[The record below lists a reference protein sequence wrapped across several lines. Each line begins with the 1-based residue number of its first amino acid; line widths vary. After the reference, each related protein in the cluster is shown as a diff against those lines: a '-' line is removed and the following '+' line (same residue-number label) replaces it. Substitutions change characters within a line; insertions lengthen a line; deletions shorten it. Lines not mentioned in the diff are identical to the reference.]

1 MVLFRSSK
9 LWIPTKRSSQP
20 SSRRSSPLAEVGVNG
35 LFSTLLGRLEFS
47 AASLSPSFFPSRGQ
61 ESSLSLS
68 LAVYFSFPRCGMLQH
83 LNFKNKRIDFYLEF
97 LFVFFLT
104 RELKKNLISSTP
116 IEIVLHRQRGMQN
129 AHLQYGLV
137 IVAGKQKW
145 SQYYH
150 QSSLRWSQWATE
162 EV

>member
-1 MVLFRSSK
+1 MWFRFVRASCGFPQSGAPSPVAGAPA
-9 LWIPTKRSSQP
+9 LWQRLGSVAFSQHCLAGLN
-20 SSRRSSPLAEVGVNG
+20 SLQLPLP
-35 LFSTLLGRLEFS
+35 
-47 AASLSPSFFPSRGQ
+47 PSFFPSRGQ

-83 LNFKNKRIDFYLEF
+83 LNFKNKGIDFYLEF

-104 RELKKNLISSTP
+104 RELKKKLISSTP

-137 IVAGKQKW
+137 IVAGK
-145 SQYYH
+145 
-150 QSSLRWSQWATE
+150 
-162 EV
+162 